1 MPDGNTLIE
10 MAFDRATVAAK
21 VRGREETI
29 NGHLVKLLAFDAAPE
44 TRAFWRKE
52 LARKHFALL
61 AAMRLKPG
69 NRRVSGTDFRDWL
82 YAEPFEGN
90 ELGYTAA
97 LIRMNED
104 ELRRNARRADEV
116 AAALHDF
123 HAALAPLLAAGDGA
137 GAEALLAGV

>member
-1 MPDGNTLIE
+1 MPDGNALLE

-21 VRGREETI
+21 VRAREETI
-29 NGHLVKLLAFDAAPE
+29 NEHLAKLLAFEATPQ

-69 NRRVSGTDFRDWL
+69 NRPVPAEDLRAWL

-90 ELGYTAA
+90 EIGYTTA
-97 LIRMNED
+97 LVRMSED
-104 ELRRNARRADEV
+104 ELPRNPRPIPEIAEALRRF
-116 AAALHDF
+116 HD
-123 HAALAPLLAAGDGA
+123 ALAPRLAAGDA
-137 GAEALLAGV
+137 AEDLLAAL